1 MISKT
6 NEECSSF
13 LCVKF
18 FTEELCILE
27 IQLVERNPESGFSS
41 SSRLSRHVQIHCFPA
56 FSRKIQRALPI
67 ALNAMISQKR
77 LVGHVSF
84 LSDFIGLFS
93 DVSGFIL
100 RLHALEDY
108 ATIIL

>member
-1 MISKT
+1 M
-6 NEECSSF
+6 F
-13 LCVKF
+13 VF
-18 FTEELCILE
+18 FVCKILTKELYILE
-27 IQLVERNPESGFSS
+27 IQFVERNPECGFSS

-56 FSRKIQRALPI
+56 FSRKIQRAFPI
-67 ALNAMISQKR
+67 ALTAMIS
-77 LVGHVSF
+77 HVSF

>member
-1 MISKT
+1 M
-6 NEECSSF
+6 F
-13 LCVKF
+13 VF
-18 FTEELCILE
+18 FACKIFTKELYILE
-27 IQLVERNPESGFSS
+27 IQLVERNPESVFSS
-41 SSRLSRHVQIHCFPA
+41 SSRLSWYVQIHCFPA

-67 ALNAMISQKR
+67 TLNAMISQKR
-77 LVGHVSF
+77 LVAHVSF

>member
-1 MISKT
+1 
-6 NEECSSF
+6 
-13 LCVKF
+13 
-18 FTEELCILE
+18 
-27 IQLVERNPESGFSS
+27 
-41 SSRLSRHVQIHCFPA
+41 
-56 FSRKIQRALPI
+56 
-67 ALNAMISQKR
+67 MISQKR
-77 LVGHVSF
+77 LVAHVSF

>member
-1 MISKT
+1 MFVFFVCKI
-6 NEECSSF
+6 
-13 LCVKF
+13 

-41 SSRLSRHVQIHCFPA
+41 SSLLSRHVQIHCFPA
-56 FSRKIQRALPI
+56 FSRKIQRAIPI

-77 LVGHVSF
+77 LVAHVSF

>member
-1 MISKT
+1 MFVFFVCKI
-6 NEECSSF
+6 
-13 LCVKF
+13 
-18 FTEELCILE
+18 FTEELYILE

-41 SSRLSRHVQIHCFPA
+41 SSRLSWHVQIHCFPA

-67 ALNAMISQKR
+67 ALTAMISQKR
-77 LVGHVSF
+77 LVAHVSF

>member
-1 MISKT
+1 MWF
-6 NEECSSF
+6 F
-13 LCVKF
+13 LFIALIPARSNSLFSGV
-18 FTEELCILE
+18 FTENSKS
-27 IQLVERNPESGFSS
+27 VPD
-41 SSRLSRHVQIHCFPA
+41 
-56 FSRKIQRALPI
+56 
-67 ALNAMISQKR
+67 R
-77 LVGHVSF
+77 LVAHVSF